1 MEILRVPPYKELLVD
16 FAVPAQYTSQTHFV
30 ATITDMADLSIST
43 QEFDA
48 IAADTISVS
57 LDAKYDGDYH
67 ILILDE
73 DDVRVADIGYEV
85 RRPYVDPTKKGTTA
99 SEISKYAD
107 QEELARAVIDSVIRE
122 GFYYKKKT
130 IETVGLGADYIPVW
144 EDAKKVLAV
153 YENNVLVTD
162 REFKI
167 TADKSA
173 VYEVFNDAINRDESA
188 YIMIPSAASD
198 MVDIDFSYRGF
209 PKSWDYKI
217 VLEVGYV
224 DVPADI
230 VRATELLINDIDCG
244 KLDYYKRYVSAYN
257 TDQFRIQFDKGVF
270 EGTGNL
276 IVDKILS
283 KYIKPISKIGVL

>member
-1 MEILRVPPYKELLVD
+1 MRVPPYKELLVD

-162 REFKI
+162 REFKV

>member
-1 MEILRVPPYKELLVD
+1 MRVPPYNDVLIN
-16 FAVPAQYTSQTHFV
+16 FTVPAQYTVETHFV
-30 ATITDMADLSIST
+30 ATVTDMADLSTST
-43 QEFDA
+43 QEFDGVA
-48 IAADTISVS
+48 GDTLAVSV
-57 LDAKYDGDYH
+57 DGKYDSDYH
-67 ILILDE
+67 IVILDDQ
-73 DDVRVADIGYEV
+73 DDRVVDAGYEL
-85 RRPYVDPTKKGTTA
+85 RRPYVDPTTKGTTA
-99 SEISKYAD
+99 SEVAKYAD
-107 QEELARAVIDSVIRE
+107 HEELARAVIDSVIPS

-130 IETVGLGADYIPVW
+130 VETVGLGADYIPIW

-162 REFKI
+162 RQFKI
-167 TADKSA
+167 TADKTA
-173 VYEVFNDAINRDESA
+173 VYEVFADAINRDESA

-209 PKSWDYKI
+209 PKSWDYRM
-217 VLEVGYV
+217 VLEVGYPE
-224 DVPADI
+224 VPSDI

-244 KLDYYKRYVSAYN
+244 KLDYYKRYISAYN

-283 KYIKPISKIGVL
+283 KYHKTISKIGVL